1 MENVADG
8 EKSQKTN
15 PAEYDKYCFLIK
27 RWSKTFNFVVLLAVM
42 AISFLS
48 YTHWAW
54 MFVYAFSLS
63 VLVAFGHGLY
73 GIDEAALAAIAI
85 RFFLFYLNYLDVVYL
100 PDIST
105 WGVWIGIASIV
116 AALVNFWI
124 VKVRGDDA
132 NVILNESIKKLGE

>member
-1 MENVADG
+1 MKTIPFKDGFSFLMVPHEMENVADG

-63 VLVAFGHGLY
+63 VLIAFGHV
-73 GIDEAALAAIAI
+73 D
-85 RFFLFYLNYLDVVYL
+85 
-100 PDIST
+100 S
-105 WGVWIGIASIV
+105 
-116 AALVNFWI
+116 
-124 VKVRGDDA
+124 
-132 NVILNESIKKLGE
+132 